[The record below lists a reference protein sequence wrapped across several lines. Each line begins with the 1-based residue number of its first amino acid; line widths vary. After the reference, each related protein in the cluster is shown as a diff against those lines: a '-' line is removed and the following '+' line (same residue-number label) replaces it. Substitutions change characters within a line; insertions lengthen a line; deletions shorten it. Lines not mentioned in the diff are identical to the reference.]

1 MIGGVGSAVAEVIA
15 ERPLTTAFRRMGIPD
30 QFVEDVG
37 DWTYCRAG
45 VGLAID
51 DVVRNVQELTQG
63 GT

>member
-1 MIGGVGSAVAEVIA
+1 VIA
-15 ERPLTTAFRRMGIPD
+15 EHRLTTAFRRMGIPD

-45 VGLAID
+45 IGLAID

-63 GT
+63 GA